1 MAPWR
6 PWLMLA
12 ASLVQANVAHAHS
25 GGLNAEGC
33 HNNRKTGDY
42 HCHRKAAQRAA
53 EPGPRAK
60 PQRRA
65 GSTCGDKRTCKQM
78 DSCAEARHYLT
89 ECGIGRLDG
98 DGDGVPCESLCG
110 R

>member
-1 MAPWR
+1 MVSRRA
-6 PWLMLA
+6 WLVLA
-12 ASLVQANVAHAHS
+12 VSLVPASVAEAHP

-42 HCHRKAAQRAA
+42 HCHRKAAPRGSESVKRAQP
-53 EPGPRAK
+53 E
-60 PQRRA
+60 RRTA
-65 GSTCGDKRTCKQM
+65 RTCGDKRTCGQM